1 MYDILTAISSISPDT
16 CTDTDMEG
24 LCMKK
29 TCEDNWEKGLREE
42 AEGLFQI
49 NLFNVSDAY
58 KLGCVLRMVVDSIL
72 PNAKF
77 GPNDHRKDAPPFIET

>member
-1 MYDILTAISSISPDT
+1 MTAISSDT
-16 CTDTDMEG
+16 CTETDMEG

-49 NLFNVSDAY
+49 NSFNASDASLL
-58 KLGCVLRMVVDSIL
+58 KLNKMKWQYFLRFRWS
-72 PNAKF
+72 
-77 GPNDHRKDAPPFIET
+77 